1 MTTQQEVG
9 LIPRGRKSYSQID
22 YSALDRETIS
32 AAIDDYV
39 RATFPEQQDFIDST
53 GYAIIRNA
61 ISVVADL
68 LSYRADYLANNCYL
82 PTVTNLRALDNL
94 LSLIG
99 YRRNSVTS
107 ASTDVIIVPQQTVGS
122 TIPGDPNFGRV
133 IRIPART
140 QLTGVGQKG
149 RPVAFE
155 LFAGPTNIFDPI
167 EIPSGNANIT
177 AYALEGESRTHR
189 VTSNGQRFFQVT
201 LPDMDVVQDTIRVNV
216 GIWDPSDPT
225 RGTLYRPNVPE
236 WERVDFV
243 VTFGAEDIYEVKL
256 RNDGLTVVTFG
267 DGTFGNL
274 IPKGHDI
281 IINYRIGGGEN
292 GNVLPEAMDGNGNF
306 PVFQGDLQTAESM
319 KCRMVNVS
327 RGVGGRDEESIEEAK
342 FLAPLIYQ
350 AQNRAVKDIDYTAFA
365 VRHPKIAKAVAVSR
379 QDIIIDSAEDVDLY
393 EFPLATTQPYT
404 INLTIHRINT
414 RTSQNFT
421 ANINLP
427 KNAYDNIDELII
439 DINDQLGWEYD
450 ADSLS
455 FFRKNIDEAF
465 VARLDKSIE
474 GFIELW
480 IHTGNYQA
488 RATLREGNNSILPAL
503 RILPGTYGR
512 VDANYVDL
520 YVLTHAEDGTVSVPN
535 TAIVNELTSYFDEYK
550 EINTEVRVRRG
561 RVQRIDITGNVFVE
575 RSADPLDI
583 QAKVDRA
590 IRELFANDNRSLGE
604 PLYVSKIFEA
614 VEAVEG
620 VAYVDQF
627 DPAQNQFPDSQ
638 TLLQLGDVDIT
649 FYEAE

>member
-39 RATFPEQQDFIDST
+39 RATFPEQQDFVDST

-107 ASTDVIIVPQQTVGS
+107 ASTDVLIVPQQTVGS
-122 TIPGDPNFGRV
+122 TNPASPNFGRL
-133 IRIPART
+133 IRVPART
-140 QLTGVGQKG
+140 QITGVGQKG
-149 RPVAFE
+149 RPVSFE

-167 EIPSGNANIT
+167 EIPSGSPNVV

-189 VTSNGQRFFQVT
+189 VTSNGQRFFQVA
-201 LPDMDVVQDTIRVNV
+201 LPDLDVVQDTIRVNV
-216 GIWDPSDPT
+216 GIWDESDPT
-225 RGTLYRPNVPE
+225 RGTLYRPNIPE

-267 DGTFGNL
+267 DGIFGNL

-281 IINYRIGGGEN
+281 IINYRTGGGEN

-306 PVFQGDLQTAESM
+306 PIFQGDLQTAESM

-327 RGVGGRDEESIEEAK
+327 RGVGGRDEENIEEAK

-365 VRHPKIAKAVAVSR
+365 IRHPRISKAVAVSR
-379 QDIIIDSAEDVDLY
+379 QDIIIDSAEDVELY
-393 EFPLATTQPYT
+393 EFPLADTQPYT
-404 INLTIHRINT
+404 MALTIHRIDT
-414 RTSQNFT
+414 RTTQNFT
-421 ANINLP
+421 ASINLP
-427 KNAYDNIDELII
+427 KNTYDNIDELII

-450 ADSLS
+450 LDSLS
-455 FFRKNIDEAF
+455 FFRRNIDEAF

-488 RATLREGNNSILPAL
+488 RATLREGNNSIFPIL

-583 QAKVDRA
+583 QTKVDRA
-590 IRELFANDNRSLGE
+590 IRSLFASDTRGLGE

-614 VEAVEG
+614 IEAVEG

-627 DPAQNQFPDSQ
+627 DPAQNHFPDSQ
-638 TLLQLGDVDIT
+638 TLLQLGDVNIT
-649 FYEAE
+649 FFEAE